1 MTTLA
6 IHTLSVRPLM
16 GLMGLP
22 ALIGAVDGFFSHFS
36 RAVEAAR
43 TWNTLAVMSDRRL
56 AEMGMARDDVPRAVG
71 RIVTGAA

>member
-43 TWNTLAVMSDRRL
+43 TWDSLAVMSDRRL
-56 AEMGMARDDVPRAVG
+56 AEKGLARWDIPGAV
-71 RIVTGAA
+71 RKVVTGAA